1 MKYHFPV
8 PIAIVLCLACWTS
21 VAAGSPNETVLRTT
35 LDRKAWPP
43 QRDGRT
49 ILALTP
55 IRILLGR
62 FDEVQPH
69 RVIIRY
75 PGGDLGNAWGLE
87 LRDWLVALG
96 VPLERLVLEP
106 GSGASDQVVLILQK
120 AGD

>member
-1 MKYHFPV
+1 MKYLFPV

-21 VAAGSPNETVLRTT
+21 VTAGSPNETVLRTT

-43 QRDGRT
+43 QRDGRA

-62 FDEVQPH
+62 FD
-69 RVIIRY
+69 